1 MRDLSMHVLDI
12 TMNSIRA
19 NAKNIEIIV
28 NEQIIAD
35 YLELI
40 ITDDGEGMS
49 ADEIKQVLSPFYTTR
64 TTREVGLGL
73 ALLAQ
78 NVELTGGELSIDS
91 LEGEGTTVYAK
102 FVYSHID
109 RIPIG
114 NLAETIVSLII
125 MEPAI
130 DFLYRYT
137 QENKIYVLDTK
148 EIKRLIEEVPINHPK
163 VIEWIKEDLKQ
174 SF

>member
-1 MRDLSMHVLDI
+1 MHVLDI

-19 NAKNIEIIV
+19 NAKQIEIIV
-28 NEQIIAD
+28 NEQIVAD

-49 ADEIKQVLSPFYTTR
+49 ESVIKQVLSPFYTTR
-64 TTREVGLGL
+64 TTRDVGLGL

-78 NVELTGGELSIDS
+78 NVEVTGGEMSIDS
-91 LEGEGTTVYAK
+91 TLGEGTTVYAR
-102 FVYSHID
+102 FIYSHID

-114 NLAETIVSLII
+114 DLAETILSLII
-125 MEPAI
+125 MEPER
-130 DFLYRYT
+130 DFLYRHT
-137 QENKIYVLDTK
+137 KENKQYVLDTK
-148 EIKRLIEEVPINHPK
+148 EIKKLIQGVSINHPK

-174 SF
+174 PF

>member
-19 NAKNIEIIV
+19 NAKNIEIVV

-49 ADEIKQVLSPFYTTR
+49 DDVMKQVLSPFYTTR

-91 LEGEGTTVYAK
+91 IEGEGTTVYAK

-137 QENKIYVLDTK
+137 QENRIYVLDTK

-174 SF
+174 PF